1 VLNVTNRFALMVQ
14 KLRKVMF
21 NRDSCYTL
29 EVIIEFDER
38 YFTIESSEIGQ
49 EKGIS
54 GCGAV

>member
-1 VLNVTNRFALMVQ
+1 MVQ